1 MNNYLT
7 ALKKTLIIIICLLYW
22 YMDWVRQPN
31 ESFD

>member
-7 ALKKTLIIIICLLYW
+7 ALKKTLIIIICLLY
-22 YMDWVRQPN
+22 MDWVRQPN